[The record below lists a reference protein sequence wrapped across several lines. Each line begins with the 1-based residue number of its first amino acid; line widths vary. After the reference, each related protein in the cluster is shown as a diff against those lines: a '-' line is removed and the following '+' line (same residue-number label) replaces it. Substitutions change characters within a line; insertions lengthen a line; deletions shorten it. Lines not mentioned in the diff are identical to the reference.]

1 MADIHI
7 DDFCRDSARILLTLY
22 RQFPRRSAIYVED
35 ISGPDEPDEVGL
47 HSTRYMACLGTMLW
61 LSDEKYLNY
70 ESLIY
75 QDGIDQAVLTNKAFV
90 LLSAACDLRFED
102 PPAHVPPSISLEK
115 ISMVSQIR
123 SALRSGSSEKI
134 STIMRYFFSRVATEV
149 LSPPSAS
156 MFMPT
161 RGNPDADTED

>member
-7 DDFCRDSARILLTLY
+7 DDFCRDSARILLALY
-22 RQFPRRSAIYVED
+22 NNFPRRSAVYVED

-47 HSTRYMACLGTMLW
+47 HSTRYMACLGTMVW
-61 LSDEKYLNY
+61 LSDEKYLRY

-90 LLSAACDLRFED
+90 LLSAVCDLRFEEPSED
-102 PPAHVPPSISLEK
+102 LPLSISLEK
-115 ISMVSQIR
+115 LSMVAQIR

-134 STIMRYFFSRVATEV
+134 SAIMRYFFSRVASEV
-149 LSPPSAS
+149 LSPPSARI
-156 MFMPT
+156 FMSAKDQ
-161 RGNPDADTED
+161 PDADA